1 MWSELHCGKI
11 SPTSWR
17 MSSYVKDRKRTNG
30 VYGSKLFLDRC
41 LSKLQ
46 WEYKGVNYIGG
57 GSESTFLQETFSLS
71 FLRRVGVASWKK
83 NRRWVIKAEIPGKMG
98 KVGKS
103 TLKIT
108 VITNYGFM
116 TKASSLSRQRSANSK
131 SHLLCVLSNS
141 SLKALNNRNLEWF
154 WTVNVTVEFCTI
166 YKEDVPQWCFGW
178 MWEEM
183 YSILCII

>member
-1 MWSELHCGKI
+1 MGVQRCKLYRW
-11 SPTSWR
+11 W
-17 MSSYVKDRKRTNG
+17 VRK
-30 VYGSKLFLDRC
+30 YFLAGNIQLEFFKKSRC
-41 LSKLQ
+41 CLL
-46 WEYKGVNYIGG
+46 
-57 GSESTFLQETFSLS
+57 
-71 FLRRVGVASWKK
+71 KK

-166 YKEDVPQWCFGW
+166 YKENVPQWWFGW